1 MAAVQ
6 NPYFDFHFHPVF
18 KQFITKFETGYP
30 STRNVQSLLK
40 PIDFRNPITDVLD
53 EEFLHILGSQASFDQ
68 LKAGRLSLGVA
79 NIAPIERMFSEKEGL
94 FGKLLTSRFF
104 TNPVDQTIFDKIRN
118 GQISY
123 YQLFIRELNQ
133 YKRLNNDK
141 QLTILTRK
149 NPSALAHPNGN
160 AYVALG
166 MEGGHSLCRT
176 LIGQPGKPDTML
188 VSKPTDNDA
197 LSTDFRMNPA
207 LEPALSLEH
216 LQRAMW
222 AEDMDLFSI
231 VLTHLSHVPEQLLAT
246 HAYGMK
252 MLKDEA
258 IFPIGDGL
266 TVLGKRL
273 IDKAHTLKVGDDEAP
288 VLIDIK
294 HMGLK
299 SRLDFYAHRKL
310 KGYTAPII
318 ASHMGVTGYSIEEW
332 KEALEN
338 AKIVRLKA
346 SNTPVVKLT
355 TSRRLAGEWGALNN
369 NFTYNP
375 WTINLMDEDIEEI
388 LESDGLI
395 GISLDVRI
403 LGWQDALSRGEKEEF
418 MSAEEFRHFFPTLF
432 KNLSADTMDGAE
444 SFFAPTRE
452 ERHPL
457 SLCFNI
463 LHVVSAGRIRTGKD
477 PWKHVTIGSDFDG
490 LINPLINCRD
500 ASKISNLETV
510 LFRWLPVAEERY
522 RRENGG
528 VPLLKRT
535 NRGEVDETALK
546 TIIRGVL
553 YDNGKRFISAWLNSA
568 LPRP

>member
-1 MAAVQ
+1 
-6 NPYFDFHFHPVF
+6 
-18 KQFITKFETGYP
+18 
-30 STRNVQSLLK
+30 
-40 PIDFRNPITDVLD
+40 VLD
-53 EEFLHILGSQASFDQ
+53 DELLHMLGSQASLEQ
-68 LKAGRLSLGVA
+68 LRAGRLSLGIA

-94 FGKLLTSRFF
+94 FGKLLNSRFF

-123 YQLFIRELNQ
+123 YQLFLRELNH
-133 YKRLNNDK
+133 YKRLTDNN
-141 QLTILTRK
+141 QLNILSRK
-149 NPSALAHPNGN
+149 KPSALTNPNGN

-176 LIGQPGKPDTML
+176 LIGQPGKDDTMV
-188 VSKPTDNDA
+188 VSQPNGDDA
-197 LSTDFRMNPA
+197 LSIDFRANPA
-207 LEPALSLEH
+207 LDPALSLEH
-216 LQRAMW
+216 LQTAMW
-222 AEDMDLFSI
+222 AQDMDLFSM
-231 VLTHLSHVPEQLLAT
+231 VLTHLSHIPEQLLAT

-266 TVLGKRL
+266 TNLGKRL
-273 IDKAHTLKVGDDEAP
+273 VDKAYTLKVGADDAP
-288 VLIDIK
+288 VLVDIK

-310 KGYTAPII
+310 NNYKSPII
-318 ASHMGVTGYSIEEW
+318 ASHMGVTGYSIDEW
-332 KEALEN
+332 MGALEE

-355 TSRRLAGEWGALNN
+355 TSRRPAGEWGAINKA
-369 NFTYNP
+369 FTYNP

-403 LGWQDALSRGEKEEF
+403 LGWQDAISKGEKEEY

-432 KNLSADTMDGAE
+432 KNLSAETMDEAE
-444 SFFAPTRE
+444 SFLVPTRE

-457 SLCFNI
+457 SLCFNM
-463 LHVVSAGRIRTGKD
+463 LHVVSAGRIRTDKD
-477 PWKHVTIGSDFDG
+477 PWKHITIGSDFDG

-500 ASKISNLETV
+500 ASKISNLETI

-528 VPLLKRT
+528 MPLLKRT
-535 NRGEVDETALK
+535 NRGDVDETSLK
-546 TIIRGVL
+546 TVIRGVL
-553 YDNGKRFISAWLNSA
+553 YENGKQFINSWLNA
-568 LPRP
+568 RLAHP